1 MEQFELSEPWGQY
14 INIEE
19 DLQKTDIKKL
29 YSKHTTSSD
38 INTRKYIPVL
48 NRIMEDKP
56 HNMDRDNIII
66 HDNNTNNWTYK
77 NFTFGNICLSVIRMY
92 IYASSFYQSAYKKN

>member
-1 MEQFELSEPWGQY
+1 MEQFELNEPWGQY

-19 DLQKTDIKKL
+19 DLQKPDIKKQ
-29 YSKHTTSSD
+29 YSKHITSSD
-38 INTRKYIPVL
+38 VNARKYTPLL
-48 NRIMEDKP
+48 NSIREERQHII
-56 HNMDRDNIII
+56 DRDSIVTHNNR
-66 HDNNTNNWTYK
+66 DNWNYK